1 MLASAI
7 NVHSRA
13 IMVDVFLVCHL
24 QWWFKSGV
32 GWLLVGHTVMEHVL
46 EGFR

>member
-24 QWWFKSGV
+24 QLGGLSQAWV
-32 GWLLVGHTVMEHVL
+32 GYWLVTP
-46 EGFR
+46 